1 MMRGLRELEIRR
13 LVFTALFVPLLLASF
28 FSVHTMPRFSDQG
41 LEIVI
46 CTGTGFETVSAGDEG
61 DPDGD
66 PAKSLCDWSMQVHAA
81 ALPQAGAALE
91 PVALGRTEALAFEKT
106 ILRSG
111 VFKSGRHARAPP
123 VLL

>member
-13 LVFTALFVPLLLASF
+13 LVFAALFVPLLLASF

-46 CTGTGFETVSAGDEG
+46 CTGTGFETLTLGDET

-81 ALPQAGAALE
+81 ALQQAGAALD
-91 PVALGRTEALAFEKT
+91 PVVLGGTEALAFERT

-111 VFKSGRHARAPP
+111 RIESGRHARAPP

>member
-1 MMRGLRELEIRR
+1 MMRALRELETRR
-13 LVFTALFVPLLLASF
+13 LVFAALFVPLLMFSF

-41 LEIVI
+41 MDIVI
-46 CTGTGFETVSAGDEG
+46 CTATGFETVSVGDDR
-61 DPDGD
+61 DPAGD
-66 PAKSLCDWSMQVHAA
+66 PAHSPCDWSMQIHVA
-81 ALPQAGAALE
+81 ALPETGAALE
-91 PVALGRTEALAFEKT
+91 PVVLGGTEALAFEKT

>member
-1 MMRGLRELEIRR
+1 MMRGLRELETRR
-13 LVFTALFVPLLLASF
+13 LVFAALFVPLLLASF

-41 LEIVI
+41 VEIVI
-46 CTGTGFETVSAGDEG
+46 CTGTGFETLTLGDET

-91 PVALGRTEALAFEKT
+91 PVALGSTKALAFEKT